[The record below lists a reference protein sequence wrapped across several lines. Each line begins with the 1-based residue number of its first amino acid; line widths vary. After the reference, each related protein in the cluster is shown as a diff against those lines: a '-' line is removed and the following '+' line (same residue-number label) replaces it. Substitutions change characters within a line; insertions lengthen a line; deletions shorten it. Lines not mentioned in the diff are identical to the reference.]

1 MEKRL
6 GGAPGREERTL
17 ECRAHAGVEADITCM
32 ECGREFCRECVKES
46 GDSQCCPECHAA
58 SVERLAIQ
66 MGVAKKKA
74 GKAPKERR
82 AEAGEKKAP
91 KERRSSGGEIKA
103 RRKNAKTAF
112 PGLEEQAGPPRVLL
126 PDEEPG
132 PAGAK
137 EAGLSTQG
145 EVEPAAGEVKK
156 GRPMRKPLRRPA
168 DRPAAPAAPG
178 PGAEGPPAAVPESPS
193 PQEKE
198 EFWGGEKAQRARRL
212 RRASKA
218 VSMRVPE
225 EYEGELTAEPA
236 YLKAVLWAL
245 LAGVV
250 TGGLYGTVAWL
261 RPRGV
266 PGIFGW
272 FIGFAVGVTVV
283 VASGRHF
290 NWKLGL
296 IAAGV
301 ALAFL
306 CIGYVLSNVLRFW
319 FPRNALDLIIKTQST
334 WERLR
339 LAFVNLKD
347 QFPGNWWWLIFA
359 ITGATAFLVS
369 FRPWPFKLNAGGS
382 KATGEAGPAE

>member
-1 MEKRL
+1 M
-6 GGAPGREERTL
+6 
-17 ECRAHAGVEADITCM
+17 GVEADITCM

-46 GDSQCCPECHAA
+46 GDSMYCPGCHAA
-58 SVERLAIQ
+58 SVERLATQ
-66 MGVAKKKA
+66 MGL
-74 GKAPKERR
+74 GK
-82 AEAGEKKAP
+82 GSKKAP
-91 KERRSSGGEIKA
+91 RERRDVSGGKKK
-103 RRKNAKTAF
+103 RRRGAGEAI
-112 PGLEEQAGPPRVLL
+112 PGLEEPAGPPRVLV
-126 PDEEPG
+126 PEEESE
-132 PAGAK
+132 PAEAK
-137 EAGLSTQG
+137 EAGFPEQG
-145 EVEPAAGEVKK
+145 EAEPAARIEKK
-156 GRPMRKPLRRPA
+156 EKRARKPLRRPA
-168 DRPAAPAAPG
+168 AKPVAAPPPEETEAPPHAAP
-178 PGAEGPPAAVPESPS
+178 ESVS
-193 PQEKE
+193 PKEKE
-198 EFWGGEKAQRARRL
+198 EFWGGEEAPRARRL

-225 EYEGELTAEPA
+225 EYDGELTPEPA

-290 NWKLGL
+290 NWRLGL
-296 IAAGV
+296 IAAGI

-306 CIGYVLSNVLRFW
+306 CLGYVFSNVLRFW
-319 FPRNALDLIIKTQST
+319 FPRNAFDLIIKTQSA

-339 LAFVNLKD
+339 LSFVNLKD
-347 QFPGNWWWLIFA
+347 QFPGNWWWLIFT
-359 ITGATAFLVS
+359 ITGVTAFLIS

-382 KATGEAGPAE
+382 KAAGDAGPRPAG